1 MSRKRKIFL
10 KLFFSDI
17 MCVFH
22 LRLNNTEDTRLRTT
36 TKKKESALGML
47 GKEEKRKIRNSI

>member
-1 MSRKRKIFL
+1 
-10 KLFFSDI
+10 